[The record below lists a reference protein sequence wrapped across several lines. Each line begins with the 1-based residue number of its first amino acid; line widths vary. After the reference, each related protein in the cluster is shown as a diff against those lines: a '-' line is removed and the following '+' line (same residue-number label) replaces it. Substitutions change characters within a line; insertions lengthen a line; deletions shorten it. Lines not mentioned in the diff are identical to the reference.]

1 MRKQIIYRIGDL
13 CEKHC
18 DSCKKIPMARSSS
31 KGIAW
36 CGKNCDIGKEL
47 KKLGEQLDKTVNP
60 RREPET
66 MSSRGV
72 LTQESYEQAKEEGLT
87 EKEVAK
93 AFGISV
99 GTLWNRK
106 NVWNINNHDEKLVKK
121 QTTPK
126 KKKRKAAEST
136 SLADAW
142 KEEYAELEKAN
153 DTLQRKYEAAINE
166 NTELKAKYDRLHLDK
181 QEIRDQFNKTCEDL
195 EDEIESLKEKLKTE
209 KDKHI
214 EELSN
219 ASKNIL
225 EWQSQV
231 TKDEME
237 KEKKYEDTLETLT
250 SRYEG
255 EVERLNTINLEL
267 HEKLEAY
274 KMALKVSL

>member
-1 MRKQIIYRIGDL
+1 MRKAITYRIGDL
-13 CEKHC
+13 LETHCEG
-18 DSCKKIPMARSSS
+18 CKKIPFARSSS

-72 LTQESYEQAKEEGLT
+72 LTQESYEQAKSEGLS

-136 SLADAW
+136 SLAVAW

-166 NTELKAKYDRLHLDK
+166 NTELKEKYDRLYLDK

-195 EDEIESLKEKLKTE
+195 EEEIESLKEELSKRKDLQLEFSEGAANQLLKMNEVVKE
-209 KDKHI
+209 KDALLESI
-214 EELSN
+214 E
-219 ASKNIL
+219 
-225 EWQSQV
+225 
-231 TKDEME
+231 
-237 KEKKYEDTLETLT
+237 
-250 SRYEG
+250 SRYGKETD
-255 EVERLNTINLEL
+255 RLNAINLEL